1 MRADAGEAAERDSIE
16 PSPHAGSR
24 MTHERSGRS
33 LPTLVTWFV
42 PALLALP
49 VGVGLAGVVL
59 PAFGYLPALGGE
71 TFSLDPFRQLL
82 AVPGLAA
89 SALLSLASGLLTTAV
104 STIGVALFLAAFHGT
119 AGDRLARRL
128 LAPLLAVPHAAAA
141 FGLAFLIAP
150 SGLIFRL
157 LAEPFGLTRPPDLL
171 IIGDPLGLAMMAG
184 LVAKEMPFLLLVAFA
199 ALPQAD
205 PVRRSRLAASLGY
218 GRMAGFLLTV
228 WPGVYRQIRLPVLA
242 VAAYASG
249 VVDVALILGPSLPA
263 PLAVRLVA
271 WMNDPD
277 LSLRFMASAGALL
290 QLAITGAVL
299 LLWLIGERLVGLL
312 QRRVAASGRRHR
324 RDGAWRIA
332 AGIPVALAGGAV
344 FFGLAWLFVW
354 SIAGFWAFPAIL
366 PPSVGL
372 ATWSRTLES
381 AGGPLATTFLVAI
394 LSAGVALVL
403 VVILLEARRR
413 QFRASA
419 GRAVRLTPAM
429 AGLIYL
435 PLIVPQIAFV
445 FGLQVAVLSLG
456 LTPSIPLLAA
466 VHLVFVTPY
475 VALALADPWYAVD
488 PRYEQV
494 AASLGHGALARLFRV
509 RLPMATAAVLTA
521 MAIGFATSV
530 GQYLPT
536 LLIGAGR
543 LPTITTEAV
552 ALASGGNRRIIGAYA
567 LLQTLL
573 PFLAFTLSATL
584 PRLLLRGRGGMRRA

>member
-1 MRADAGEAAERDSIE
+1 MALA
-16 PSPHAGSR
+16 
-24 MTHERSGRS
+24 
-33 LPTLVTWFV
+33 V

-49 VGVGLAGVVL
+49 VGVGLVGVVL

-71 TFSLDPFRQLL
+71 AFSLAPFRQLL
-82 AVPGLAA
+82 ATPGLGT
-89 SALLSLASGLLTTAV
+89 SALLSLASGLVTTAI
-104 STIGVALFLAAFHGT
+104 STLGVALFLAAFHGT

-150 SGLIFRL
+150 SGLVFRL
-157 LAEPFGLTRPPDLL
+157 LAEPLGFDRPPDLL
-171 IIGDPLGLAMMAG
+171 IVGDPLGLAMMAG
-184 LVAKEMPFLLLVAFA
+184 LIAKEMPFLLLVAFA

-205 PVRRSRLAASLGY
+205 PVRRMRLSASLGY

-290 QLAITGAVL
+290 QLAVTGAVL
-299 LLWLIGERLVGLL
+299 LLWIAGEQLTAALR
-312 QRRVAASGRRHR
+312 RRVTGGGRRFAEEGATRLAAS
-324 RDGAWRIA
+324 
-332 AGIPVALAGGAV
+332 IPVALAGASV
-344 FFGLAWLFVW
+344 FFGLSWLFVW
-354 SIAGFWAFPAIL
+354 SIAGFWAFPDVL
-366 PPSVGL
+366 PPSADL
-372 ATWSRTLES
+372 STWSRVLPN
-381 AGGPLATTFLVAI
+381 AAGPLTTTFLVAI
-394 LSAGVALVL
+394 LSASLALVL
-403 VVILLEARRR
+403 VVMLLEARRR
-413 QFRASA
+413 QFPAAA
-419 GRAVRLTPAM
+419 GRAVRLSPAV

-435 PLIVPQIAFV
+435 PLIVPQIAFL
-445 FGLQVAVLSLG
+445 FGLQVTLLSLDLG
-456 LTPSIPLLAA
+456 PSIPLLIAA
-466 VHLVFVTPY
+466 HLVFVAPY
-475 VALALADPWYAVD
+475 VALALADPWFAVD

-494 AASLGHGALARLFRV
+494 AASLGHGAVAGLFRV
-509 RLPMATAAVLTA
+509 RLPMLTHAVLTA
-521 MAIGFATSV
+521 LAIGFATSV

-552 ALASGGNRRIIGAYA
+552 ALASGGNRRVIGAYA

-573 PFLAFTLSATL
+573 PFLAFTLSGTL
-584 PRLLLRGRGGMRRA
+584 PRLLWRSRRAMKPA